1 MSLLDIRA
9 VPNTYRGVRLEGL
22 AFRHDDL
29 SAQILN
35 WASQLPR
42 LQLRE
47 QCDLCGID
55 SLLRLFDFKE
65 CRAIHLRKFLLLPG
79 AGSHS
84 MLKELLRIW
93 LGSQSPVKAQAC
105 TIFLAFCLTG
115 SSAMKWPLGIP
126 V

>member
-42 LQLRE
+42 LQLRD
-47 QCDLCGID
+47 QCDLCGI

-65 CRAIHLRKFLLLPG
+65 CRAIHPRKFLLLPG